1 MKQYLDLLR
10 LTREHGVS
18 KADRTGTGTLSVFG
32 HQMRFDLREG
42 FPLVTTK
49 KVHLRSVVHE
59 LLWFLRGDTN
69 VQYLRDNGVTIWD
82 EWADANG
89 DLGPVYGAQ
98 WRAWR
103 THDAGNPID
112 ASGNLADGKAID
124 GVVTLRE
131 AILARP
137 DVFVGTMTE
146 KLMTYALGRGV
157 DARDMP
163 AIRTVLRKAAAENWR
178 FSSLVLG
185 IVKSVPFQMRVKPAD
200 SNTTH

>member
-1 MKQYLDLLR
+1 VLR
-10 LTREHGVS
+10 GKWVLENIIGLPVPPPPGDVPQLKGNEDGQKPKT
-18 KADRTGTGTLSVFG
+18 
-32 HQMRFDLREG
+32 LREQMAEHRTS
-42 FPLVTTK
+42 PTCATCH
-49 KVHLRSVVHE
+49 KVMDPVGLALE
-59 LLWFLRGDTN
+59 NF
-69 VQYLRDNGVTIWD
+69 
-82 EWADANG
+82 DAVG
-89 DLGPVYGAQ
+89 
-98 WRAWR
+98 AWR
-103 THDAGNPID
+103 THDAGSPID

-157 DARDMP
+157 DAHDMP

-185 IVKSVPFQMRVKPAD
+185 IVNSVPFQMRVVAPGASD
-200 SNTTH
+200 STRSARTN

>member
-1 MKQYLDLLR
+1 
-10 LTREHGVS
+10 
-18 KADRTGTGTLSVFG
+18 
-32 HQMRFDLREG
+32 
-42 FPLVTTK
+42 
-49 KVHLRSVVHE
+49 
-59 LLWFLRGDTN
+59 
-69 VQYLRDNGVTIWD
+69 
-82 EWADANG
+82 
-89 DLGPVYGAQ
+89 
-98 WRAWR
+98 
-103 THDAGNPID
+103 
-112 ASGNLADGKAID
+112 LADGKAID

-163 AIRTVLRKAAAENWR
+163 AIRAVLRKAAAENWR
-178 FSSLVLG
+178 FSSLVMG